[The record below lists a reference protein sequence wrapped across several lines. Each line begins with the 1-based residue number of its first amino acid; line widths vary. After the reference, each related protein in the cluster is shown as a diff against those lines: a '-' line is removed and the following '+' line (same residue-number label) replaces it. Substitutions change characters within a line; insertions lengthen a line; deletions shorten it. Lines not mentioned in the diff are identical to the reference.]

1 MCRACEI
8 LRLNQE
14 SAAFLLFGEFFC
26 FFQYLIL
33 GGDSMPV
40 RVVDRIICCN
50 FCCCSCCHNHEPPTL
65 WAKHSLIKGLRE
77 FLAKFVRA
85 STVYLTR
92 VLVHRFKKET
102 PFKFLSSYELSF
114 YHVFDI
120 WYLNSWAIFY
130 VNSLPSNQ
138 TVQVDTIGQQRTR
151 HCILLHVRS
160 R

>member
-1 MCRACEI
+1 MCGACEI

-85 STVYLTR
+85 STLYLTR
-92 VLVHRFKKET
+92 ILVHRFKK
-102 PFKFLSSYELSF
+102 LGSSLWCF
-114 YHVFDI
+114 WLI
-120 WYLNSWAIFY
+120 PLNTRDESP
-130 VNSLPSNQ
+130 SLTRLVYAFPH
-138 TVQVDTIGQQRTR
+138 QQ
-151 HCILLHVRS
+151 
-160 R
+160 